1 MAEPKSKTARQA
13 VRAGGGAGGGGLTFL
28 GEHRYLVPLN
38 NGKHAYVR
46 NLTTGKTKRLKT
58 SSEAFVDEIRQLVEA
73 GHGAKIRGEF
83 EQLAKD
89 HPTHGWDDTAKR
101 LVEAEVLEA

>member
-1 MAEPKSKTARQA
+1 MAEARSKTARQA
-13 VRAGGGAGGGGLTFL
+13 VRAGAGSSGGGLTFL

-58 SSEAFVDEIRQLVEA
+58 SSDAFVEEIRQLVEA
-73 GHGAKIRGEF
+73 GHGAKIRAEF

-89 HPTHGWDDTAKR
+89 HPSHGWDDTAKR

>member
-1 MAEPKSKTARQA
+1 MAEPRSKTARQA
-13 VRAGGGAGGGGLTFL
+13 VRAGGGSGSGGLTFL
-28 GEHRYLVPLN
+28 GDHRYLVPLN

-58 SSEAFVDEIRQLVEA
+58 TSDAFVDEIRQLVEA
-73 GHGAKIRGEF
+73 GHGPKLRSEF

-89 HPTHGWDDTAKR
+89 HPSDGWDDTAKR
-101 LVEAEVLEA
+101 LVEAEVLEP